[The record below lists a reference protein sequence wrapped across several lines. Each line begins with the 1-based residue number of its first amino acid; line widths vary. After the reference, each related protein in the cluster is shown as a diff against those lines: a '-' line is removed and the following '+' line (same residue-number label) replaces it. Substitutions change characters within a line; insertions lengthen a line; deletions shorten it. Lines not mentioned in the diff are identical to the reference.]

1 MKFKN
6 DTIHHYVGYT
16 MVRQKNNYELPVGDV
31 R

>member
-1 MKFKN
+1 MN
-6 DTIHHYVGYT
+6 YDTIHHYVGYT